1 MFAVVHIES
10 VPDHLRGYLS
20 RFLQEVRTGLY
31 VGVITST
38 VLDELWDRTCEAAK
52 VGTATLVL
60 SDPTLETGF
69 DIRLHHVTTH
79 RVVDIDGIRLPLER
93 PNTAE

>member
-1 MFAVVHIES
+1 MFAVIHLEA

-31 VGVITST
+31 VGVVTST
-38 VLDELWDRTCEAAK
+38 VLDHLWERTCNATKA
-52 VGTATLVL
+52 GTATLIV
-60 SDPTLETGF
+60 SDPTIETGF
-69 DIRLHHVTTH
+69 DIRLHHVGTH
-79 RVVDIDGIRLPLER
+79 RTVDMDGIRLPVER